1 MSDVNTVAESSPAL
15 PEVEP
20 GTNSILTREMKQ
32 SWDKGNA
39 PVIKPKA
46 EPAPA
51 QDPSATEASAEV
63 EGESEKVETST
74 APEAEKSQQVQKP
87 KPRDNAETRKAQLNA
102 EIRDLLK
109 QRDQLR
115 TEVRPKDEK
124 PAAPSPAKVQPQYTR
139 PKPTLEDKGEDG
151 NPKFA
156 SYEDYIEELSDW
168 KSEQRIAQTERARA
182 EKEALTALS
191 QKVNA
196 AKERYTDFDEV
207 IKPAFAAVTDPAVP
221 EVVRALIGESDVFPD
236 LLYTIGKPEE
246 LSKFVEMART
256 NPGKALRYI
265 ALTESLIHEEL
276 EAPAKTKVD
285 DKPAEPE
292 KTRAPKPPA
301 EVGGRGSTP
310 VDAEE
315 AALKANDFRKLKS
328 EWNRQELAKLKK

>member
-63 EGESEKVETST
+63 EGESEEVETST
-74 APEAEKSQQVQKP
+74 APEAEKSQQVKKP

-115 TEVRPKDEK
+115 TEVKPKDEK
-124 PAAPSPAKVQPQYTR
+124 TAAPSPAKVEPQYTR

-196 AKERYTDFDEV
+196 
-207 IKPAFAAVTDPAVP
+207 
-221 EVVRALIGESDVFPD
+221 
-236 LLYTIGKPEE
+236 
-246 LSKFVEMART
+246 
-256 NPGKALRYI
+256 
-265 ALTESLIHEEL
+265 
-276 EAPAKTKVD
+276 
-285 DKPAEPE
+285 
-292 KTRAPKPPA
+292 
-301 EVGGRGSTP
+301 VG
-310 VDAEE
+310 
-315 AALKANDFRKLKS
+315 
-328 EWNRQELAKLKK
+328 